1 MSNISEV
8 VDGLAPSGIR
18 EFFDL
23 VMGMDD
29 VISLGVGEPDFD
41 TPRHI
46 RDAMIQS
53 IESGYNNYTSNQ
65 GMPELREIISN
76 FIEQRHGIRYSP
88 DTEILI
94 TVGVSEAMDLAMRAL
109 INPGDDV
116 IVPSPSYVSYAPTAK
131 MAGAGEKWVSVFD
144 RNNSSEHLH
153 RIPEF
158 SHSIIPPIQPG
169 LATVG
174 KS

>member
-1 MSNISEV
+1 MARISGV
-8 VDGLAPSGIR
+8 VDDLAPSGIR

-53 IESGYNNYTSNQ
+53 IEAGYNNYTSNQ
-65 GMPELREIISN
+65 GMPELREVISD
-76 FIEQRHGIRYSP
+76 FIEDQHGIRYSP

-109 INPGDDV
+109 INQGDEV
-116 IVPSPSYVSYAPTAK
+116 IVPTPCYVSYAPKVVNLKTTRKTGFRIRPEQLEQVLTENTKILTLNYPANPT
-131 MAGAGEKWVSVFD
+131 GVSYT
-144 RNNSSEHLH
+144 RS
-153 RIPEF
+153 
-158 SHSIIPPIQPG
+158 
-169 LATVG
+169 
-174 KS
+174 